1 MISSVT
7 LKQFT
12 PLPSVLRGRTAA
24 VNLLSC
30 QRNLW
35 VSNDISNDVSPP
47 VPRPKLAPLDDPP
60 YRYPI
65 NSLWKKV
72 LVPISTPNRHTVVA
86 PVSSSKRRAHPSHK
100 PANLRYP
107 ATRSSLLPTSCTVPS
122 HPKVAVIPPDQTD
135 GGLTSLHRC
144 NPAGNANATS
154 PLNLH
159 PRCH

>member
-35 VSNDISNDVSPP
+35 VSNDISNDVSPQ
-47 VPRPKLAPLDDPP
+47 VSRPKPAPLDDPH
-60 YRYPI
+60 RYPI

-86 PVSSSKRRAHPSHK
+86 PLSSSKRRAHPSHK
-100 PANLRYP
+100 RANLRYP
-107 ATRSSLLPTSCTVPS
+107 ATRSSLPPTSGTVPS
-122 HPKVAVIPPDQTD
+122 HPKVAAILPDQTD
-135 GGLTSLHRC
+135 GGLRSLHRC
-144 NPAGNANATS
+144 NPAGNTGVTS

-159 PRCH
+159 PGCH